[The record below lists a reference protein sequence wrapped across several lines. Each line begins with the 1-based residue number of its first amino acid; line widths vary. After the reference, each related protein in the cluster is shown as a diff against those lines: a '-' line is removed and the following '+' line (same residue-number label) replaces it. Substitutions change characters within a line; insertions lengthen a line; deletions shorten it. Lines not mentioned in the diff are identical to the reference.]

1 MAELIAPKV
10 VLWRHG
16 QTDWNVVNRFQ
27 GHSDIPLNDV
37 GHYQVNHA
45 AKILAGMNPTRIISS
60 DLIRAKQTAQALLD
74 LTGLTL
80 EVDPDLRE
88 TNGGKWEGKT
98 GAENRAED
106 GVRFTQWLS
115 GEDVAAG
122 ETGEK
127 RSEVAARA
135 MSAIERAV
143 AGRNS
148 VENETIVFVTHGGA
162 ARCLVGSMLNLPFD
176 SWASLG
182 GLSNACWSVLEK
194 GNKSGWTLAEHN
206 AGSIPEP
213 VFGNETLG

>member
-1 MAELIAPKV
+1 MTELIAPKV

-127 RSEVAARA
+127 RSEVASRA

-148 VENETIVFVTHGGA
+148 VENETIVFVVLTTLLCFTDGTLDPA
-162 ARCLVGSMLNLPFD
+162 LGSKIGLFVTFMILFSVRALQLYLPHLRI
-176 SWASLG
+176 W
-182 GLSNACWSVLEK
+182 
-194 GNKSGWTLAEHN
+194 
-206 AGSIPEP
+206 
-213 VFGNETLG
+213 